1 MVIITSQKN
10 SPNQHLPHALHARA
24 PVRPRAPRDRDA
36 RRAARPLPEPS
47 RRLYCCRNQRRK
59 GTSPRVA
66 SSCRASKPW
75 TLCAAVVEHSA
86 PPRFFSRANRLWL
99 PINRAES
106 RRRAPLNSQS
116 LPLQHTARPN
126 SSSSSSQRTE
136 HRRSPSAARPQL
148 D

>member
-1 MVIITSQKN
+1 MPTRREM
-10 SPNQHLPHALHARA
+10 LGA
-24 PVRPRAPRDRDA
+24 PRDA
-36 RRAARPLPEPS
+36 RRAARPLPEPP

-99 PINRAES
+99 SINRAES

-116 LPLQHTARPN
+116 LPLQHIARPN
-126 SSSSSSQRTE
+126 PSSSSSQITE
-136 HRRSPSAARPQL
+136 HHRSPSAARPQL